1 MSVAA
6 SPLSSGLLLI
16 AALVGAAPA
25 SAQSATSTFSAN
37 LGGIA
42 KLSLSS
48 TTLSFPDADP
58 DTVPLVAAATGAI
71 TITAKARAGLAA
83 TVTLTL
89 LAADDL
95 RSGVD
100 TIPASALTWVS
111 SGAGFVNGT
120 VSRDT
125 PQVVGSWAGSG
136 IRTGT
141 QTYQFQNSWSYRTGT
156 YSVSLLYTLV
166 SP

>member
-1 MSVAA
+1 MSFAASTILTCPFLVAA
-6 SPLSSGLLLI
+6 LAI
-16 AALVGAAPA
+16 TVPA
-25 SAQSATSTFSAN
+25 EAQTATATFSAN

-58 DTVPLVAAATGAI
+58 DTVPLIPAAGGAI
-71 TITAKARAGLAA
+71 TITAKARASLAA
-83 TVTLTL
+83 TVTLTV

-100 TIPASALTWVS
+100 TIPASALTWMA

-120 VSRDT
+120 VSRAT
-125 PQVVGSWAGSG
+125 PQVVASWTGSG

-141 QTYQFQNSWSYRTGT
+141 QTYRFQNSWSYRTGT

>member
-1 MSVAA
+1 MSFAASTIPTCSFLVAA
-6 SPLSSGLLLI
+6 LAI
-16 AALVGAAPA
+16 AVPAA
-25 SAQSATSTFSAN
+25 AQTATSTFSAN

-48 TTLSFPDADP
+48 STLSFPDADP
-58 DTVPLVAAATGAI
+58 DTVPLVPAAGGAI
-71 TITAKARAGLAA
+71 TITAKARASLAA
-83 TVTLTL
+83 TVTLTV
-89 LAADDL
+89 LANDDL

-100 TIPASALTWVS
+100 TIPASALTWMA

-120 VSRDT
+120 VSRAT
-125 PQVVGSWAGSG
+125 PQVVASWTGSG

-141 QTYQFQNSWSYRTGT
+141 QTYRFQNSWSYRTGT

>member
-1 MSVAA
+1 MSVA
-6 SPLSSGLLLI
+6 SPLSFSLLLVASLAI
-16 AALVGAAPA
+16 AAPA
-25 SAQSATSTFSAN
+25 GAQTATSTFSAN

-42 KLSLSS
+42 KLSFSS
-48 TTLSFPDADP
+48 NALSFPDADP
-58 DTVPLVAAATGAI
+58 DTVPLIAAAGGAI
-71 TITAKARAGLAA
+71 TITAKARASLSA
-83 TVTLTL
+83 TVTLTV

-95 RSGVD
+95 RSGVE
-100 TIPASALTWVS
+100 TIPASALTWTG

-120 VSRDT
+120 VSRAT
-125 PQVVGSWAGSG
+125 PQVVASWTGSG

-141 QTYQFQNSWSYRTGT
+141 QTYRFQNSWSYRTGT

>member
-1 MSVAA
+1 MSVA
-6 SPLSSGLLLI
+6 SPLSSWLFLI
-16 AALVGAAPA
+16 ASLAIAAPA
-25 SAQSATSTFSAN
+25 AAQTATSTFSAN

-42 KLSLSS
+42 KLSFSS
-48 TTLSFPDADP
+48 NALSFPDADP
-58 DTVPLVAAATGAI
+58 DTVPLIAAAGGAI
-71 TITAKARAGLAA
+71 TITAKARASLAA
-83 TVTLTL
+83 TVTLTV

-100 TIPASALTWVS
+100 TIPASALTWTG
-111 SGAGFVNGT
+111 SGAGFTNGT
-120 VSRDT
+120 VSRAT
-125 PQVVGSWAGSG
+125 PQVVASWTGSG

-141 QTYQFQNSWSYRTGT
+141 QTYRFQNSWSYRTGT

>member
-1 MSVAA
+1 MSVA
-6 SPLSSGLLLI
+6 SPLSSWLLLI
-16 AALVGAAPA
+16 ASLAIAAPA
-25 SAQSATSTFSAN
+25 AAQTATSTFSAN

-42 KLSLSS
+42 KLSFSS
-48 TTLSFPDADP
+48 NALSFPDADP
-58 DTVPLVAAATGAI
+58 DTVPLIAAAGGAI
-71 TITAKARAGLAA
+71 TITAKARASLAA
-83 TVTLTL
+83 TVTLTV

-100 TIPASALTWVS
+100 TIPASALTWTG
-111 SGAGFVNGT
+111 SGAGFTNGT
-120 VSRDT
+120 VSRAT
-125 PQVVGSWAGSG
+125 PQVVASWTGSG

-141 QTYQFQNSWSYRTGT
+141 QTYRFQNSWSYRTGT

>member
-1 MSVAA
+1 MSFSASTIPTCAFLVAA
-6 SPLSSGLLLI
+6 LAI
-16 AALVGAAPA
+16 AV
-25 SAQSATSTFSAN
+25 SAEAQTATSTFSAN

-48 TTLSFPDADP
+48 NTLSFPDADP
-58 DTVPLVAAATGAI
+58 DTVPLIPAAGGAI
-71 TITAKARAGLAA
+71 TITAKARASLAA
-83 TVTLTL
+83 TVTLTV

-100 TIPASALTWVS
+100 TIPASALTWMA

-120 VSRDT
+120 VSRAT
-125 PQVVGSWAGSG
+125 PQVVASWTGSG

-141 QTYQFQNSWSYRTGT
+141 QTYRFQNSWSYRTGT

>member
-6 SPLSSGLLLI
+6 SSFSSGLLLI
-16 AALVGAAPA
+16 AALAVAAPVA
-25 SAQSATSTFSAN
+25 AQSATSTFSAN

-58 DTVPLVAAATGAI
+58 DTVPLIPAAGGAI
-71 TITAKARAGLAA
+71 TITAKSRASLAA
-83 TVTLTL
+83 TVTLTVM
-89 LAADDL
+89 AADDL
-95 RSGVD
+95 RSGLD
-100 TIPASALTWVS
+100 TIPASTLTWIAA
-111 SGAGFVNGT
+111 GPGFVDGT
-120 VSRDT
+120 VSPT
-125 PQVVGSWAGSG
+125 SPQVVGSWTGSG

-141 QTYQFQNSWSYRTGT
+141 QTYRFQNSWTYKTGT

>member
-1 MSVAA
+1 MSFSASTIPTCAFLVAA
-6 SPLSSGLLLI
+6 LAI
-16 AALVGAAPA
+16 AV
-25 SAQSATSTFSAN
+25 SAEAQTATSTFSAN

-48 TTLSFPDADP
+48 NTLSFPDADP
-58 DTVPLVAAATGAI
+58 DTVPLVPAAGGAI
-71 TITAKARAGLAA
+71 TITAKARASLAA
-83 TVTLTL
+83 TVTLTV

-100 TIPASALTWVS
+100 TIPASALTWMA

-120 VSRDT
+120 VSRAT
-125 PQVVGSWAGSG
+125 PQVVASWTGSG

-141 QTYQFQNSWSYRTGT
+141 QTYRFQNSWSYRTGT

>member
-1 MSVAA
+1 MSSTA
-6 SPLSSGLLLI
+6 SPILAVCFLI
-16 AALVGAAPA
+16 AALAAAVPA
-25 SAQSATSTFSAN
+25 EAQTATSTFSAN

-48 TTLSFPDADP
+48 NTLSFPDADP
-58 DTVPLVAAATGAI
+58 DTVPLVSAAGGAI
-71 TITAKARAGLAA
+71 TITAKARASLGA
-83 TVTLTL
+83 TVTLTVV
-89 LAADDL
+89 AADDL

-100 TIPASALTWVS
+100 TIPAAALTWMG

-120 VSRDT
+120 MSRVT
-125 PQVVGSWAGSG
+125 PQVVASWSGSG
-136 IRTGT
+136 VRSGT
-141 QTYQFQNSWSYRTGT
+141 QTYRFQNSWSYRTGT

>member
-1 MSVAA
+1 MAVAA
-6 SPLSSGLLLI
+6 SSLSSGVLI
-16 AALVGAAPA
+16 AALAIAAPA
-25 SAQSATSTFSAN
+25 AAQTATSTFSAN

-48 TTLSFPDADP
+48 NTLSFPDADP
-58 DTVPLVAAATGAI
+58 DTVPLVSAAGGAI
-71 TITAKARAGLAA
+71 TITAKARASLSA
-83 TVTLTL
+83 TVTLTV

-95 RSGVD
+95 RSGID
-100 TIPASALTWVS
+100 TIPASALTWIA
-111 SGAGFVNGT
+111 SGPGFINGT
-120 VSRDT
+120 VSRAT

-141 QTYQFQNSWSYRTGT
+141 QTYRFENSWSYRTGT

>member
-1 MSVAA
+1 MS
-6 SPLSSGLLLI
+6 SSAPEIPTLCLLI
-16 AALVGAAPA
+16 ATLAIAVPA
-25 SAQSATSTFSAN
+25 EAQTATSTFSAN

-48 TTLSFPDADP
+48 TTLAFPDADP
-58 DTVPLVAAATGAI
+58 DTVPLVPAAGGAI
-71 TITAKARAGLAA
+71 TITAKARASLAA
-83 TVTLTL
+83 TVTLTV
-89 LAADDL
+89 LASDDL

-100 TIPASALTWVS
+100 TIPASALTWMA

-120 VSRDT
+120 TSRAT
-125 PQVVGSWAGSG
+125 PQIVGSWTGSG
-136 IRTGT
+136 VRTGT
-141 QTYQFQNSWSYRTGT
+141 QTYRFQNSWSYRTGT

>member
-1 MSVAA
+1 MSFAASTIPTCAFLVAA
-6 SPLSSGLLLI
+6 LAIALS
-16 AALVGAAPA
+16 AE
-25 SAQSATSTFSAN
+25 AQTATSTFSAN

-48 TTLSFPDADP
+48 NTLSFPDADP
-58 DTVPLVAAATGAI
+58 DTVPLVPAAGGAI
-71 TITAKARAGLAA
+71 TITAKARASLAA
-83 TVTLTL
+83 TVTLTV

-100 TIPASALTWVS
+100 TIPASALTWMA

-120 VSRDT
+120 VSRAT
-125 PQVVGSWAGSG
+125 PQVVASWTGSG

-141 QTYQFQNSWSYRTGT
+141 QTYRFQNSWSYRTGT

>member
-1 MSVAA
+1 MSFAASTIPTCSFLVAA
-6 SPLSSGLLLI
+6 LAI
-16 AALVGAAPA
+16 AVPA
-25 SAQSATSTFSAN
+25 EAQTATSTFSAN

-48 TTLSFPDADP
+48 NTLSFPDADP
-58 DTVPLVAAATGAI
+58 DTVPLVPAAGGAI
-71 TITAKARAGLAA
+71 TITAKARASLAA
-83 TVTLTL
+83 TVTLTV

-100 TIPASALTWVS
+100 TIPASALTWMA

-120 VSRDT
+120 VSRAT
-125 PQVVGSWAGSG
+125 PQVVASWTGSG

-141 QTYQFQNSWSYRTGT
+141 QTYRFQNSWSYRTGT

>member
-1 MSVAA
+1 MSFAASTIPTCSFLVAA
-6 SPLSSGLLLI
+6 LAI
-16 AALVGAAPA
+16 AVPA
-25 SAQSATSTFSAN
+25 EAQTATSTFSAN

-42 KLSLSS
+42 KLSLSLN
-48 TTLSFPDADP
+48 TLSFPDADP
-58 DTVPLVAAATGAI
+58 DTVPLVPAAGGAI
-71 TITAKARAGLAA
+71 TITAKARASLAA
-83 TVTLTL
+83 TVTLTV

-100 TIPASALTWVS
+100 TIPASALTWMA

-120 VSRDT
+120 VSRAT
-125 PQVVGSWAGSG
+125 PQVVASWTGSG

-141 QTYQFQNSWSYRTGT
+141 QTYRFQNSWSYRTGT

>member
-1 MSVAA
+1 MPFAASTIPACSFLVAA
-6 SPLSSGLLLI
+6 LAI
-16 AALVGAAPA
+16 AVPA
-25 SAQSATSTFSAN
+25 DAQTATSTFSAN

-48 TTLSFPDADP
+48 NTLSFPDADP
-58 DTVPLVAAATGAI
+58 DTVPLVPAAGGAI
-71 TITAKARAGLAA
+71 TITAKARASLAA
-83 TVTLTL
+83 TVTLTV

-100 TIPASALTWVS
+100 TIPASALTWMA

-120 VSRDT
+120 VSRAT
-125 PQVVGSWAGSG
+125 PQVVASWTGSG

-141 QTYQFQNSWSYRTGT
+141 QTYRFQNSWSYRTGT

>member
-1 MSVAA
+1 MPFAACPLPTCCVLVAA
-6 SPLSSGLLLI
+6 L
-16 AALVGAAPA
+16 A
-25 SAQSATSTFSAN
+25 SAVPAEGQTATSTLSAN

-42 KLSLSS
+42 KLSLSAN
-48 TTLSFPDADP
+48 TLSFPDADP
-58 DTVPLVAAATGAI
+58 DTVPLVPAAGGAI
-71 TITAKARAGLAA
+71 TITAKARASMAA
-83 TVTLTL
+83 TVSLTV

-100 TIPASALTWVS
+100 TIPASALTWMA

-120 VSRDT
+120 VSRAT
-125 PQVVGSWAGSG
+125 PQVVASWTGSG

-141 QTYQFQNSWSYRTGT
+141 QTYWFQNSWSYRTGT

-166 SP
+166 AP

>member
-1 MSVAA
+1 MPVA
-6 SPLSSGLLLI
+6 SPLSSSLLLI
-16 AALVGAAPA
+16 ASLAIAAPA
-25 SAQSATSTFSAN
+25 GAQTATSTFSAN

-42 KLSLSS
+42 KLSFSS
-48 TTLSFPDADP
+48 NALSFPDADP
-58 DTVPLVAAATGAI
+58 DSVPLIASAGGAI
-71 TITAKARAGLAA
+71 TITAKARASLSA
-83 TVTLTL
+83 TVTLTV

-95 RSGVD
+95 RSGVE
-100 TIPASALTWVS
+100 TIPASALTWTG

-120 VSRDT
+120 VSRAT
-125 PQVVGSWAGSG
+125 PQVVASWNGSG

-141 QTYQFQNSWSYRTGT
+141 QTYRFQNSWSYRTGT

>member
-1 MSVAA
+1 MSFAASTILTCSFFVAA
-6 SPLSSGLLLI
+6 LAI
-16 AALVGAAPA
+16 AVPA
-25 SAQSATSTFSAN
+25 DAQTATSTFSAN

-48 TTLSFPDADP
+48 NTLSFPDADP
-58 DTVPLVAAATGAI
+58 DTVPLVPAAGGAI
-71 TITAKARAGLAA
+71 TITAKARASLAA
-83 TVTLTL
+83 TVTLTV

-100 TIPASALTWVS
+100 TIPASALTWMA

-120 VSRDT
+120 VSRAT
-125 PQVVGSWAGSG
+125 PQVVASWTGSG

-141 QTYQFQNSWSYRTGT
+141 QTYRFQNSWSYRTGT

>member
-6 SPLSSGLLLI
+6 SSLSSGLLLI
-16 AALVGAAPA
+16 AALAVAVPAA
-25 SAQSATSTFSAN
+25 AQSATSTLNAN

-58 DTVPLVAAATGAI
+58 DTVPLIPAAGGAI
-71 TITAKARAGLAA
+71 TITAKARASLAA
-83 TVTLTL
+83 TVTLTVV
-89 LAADDL
+89 AADDL

-100 TIPASALTWVS
+100 TIPASALTWTTA
-111 SGAGFVNGT
+111 GTGFVNGT
-120 VSRDT
+120 VSRAT
-125 PQVVGSWAGSG
+125 PQVVGSWTGSG

-141 QTYQFQNSWSYRTGT
+141 QTYRFQNSWTYKTGT

>member
-1 MSVAA
+1 MLVA
-6 SPLSSGLLLI
+6 SPRSSWLLLI
-16 AALVGAAPA
+16 ASLAIAAPA
-25 SAQSATSTFSAN
+25 GAQTATSTFSAN

-42 KLSLSS
+42 KLSFSS
-48 TTLSFPDADP
+48 NALSFPDADP
-58 DTVPLVAAATGAI
+58 DTVPLIAAAGGAI
-71 TITAKARAGLAA
+71 TVTAKARASLSA
-83 TVTLTL
+83 TVTLTV

-100 TIPASALTWVS
+100 TIPASALTWIG

-120 VSRDT
+120 VSRAT
-125 PQVVGSWAGSG
+125 PQVVASWTGSG

-141 QTYQFQNSWSYRTGT
+141 QTYRFQNSWSYRTGT
-156 YSVSLLYTLV
+156 YTVSLVYTLV

>member
-1 MSVAA
+1 MSLAASTILTCSFLVAA
-6 SPLSSGLLLI
+6 VAI
-16 AALVGAAPA
+16 AVP
-25 SAQSATSTFSAN
+25 SEAQTATSTFSAN

-48 TTLSFPDADP
+48 NTLSFPDADP
-58 DTVPLVAAATGAI
+58 DTVPLVPAAGGAI
-71 TITAKARAGLAA
+71 TITAKARASLAA
-83 TVTLTL
+83 TVTLTV

-100 TIPASALTWVS
+100 TIPASALTWMA

-120 VSRDT
+120 VSRAA
-125 PQVVGSWAGSG
+125 PQVVASWTGSG

>member
-6 SPLSSGLLLI
+6 SRLSSGLLLI
-16 AALVGAAPA
+16 AALAVAAPA
-25 SAQSATSTFSAN
+25 AAQSATSTFSAN

-58 DTVPLVAAATGAI
+58 DTVPLIPAAGGAI
-71 TITAKARAGLAA
+71 TITAKARAGIAA
-83 TVTLTL
+83 TVTLTVV
-89 LAADDL
+89 AGDDL
-95 RSGVD
+95 RSGLD
-100 TIPASALTWVS
+100 TIPASALTWTAA
-111 SGAGFVNGT
+111 GAGFVSGT
-120 VSRDT
+120 VSQAT
-125 PQVVGSWAGSG
+125 PQVVGSWTGSG

-141 QTYQFQNSWSYRTGT
+141 QTYRFENSWNYRTGT

>member
-1 MSVAA
+1 MSCAASTILTCSFLVAA
-6 SPLSSGLLLI
+6 LAI
-16 AALVGAAPA
+16 AVPA
-25 SAQSATSTFSAN
+25 EAQTATSTFSAN

-48 TTLSFPDADP
+48 NTLSFPDADP
-58 DTVPLVAAATGAI
+58 DTVPLVPAAGGAI
-71 TITAKARAGLAA
+71 TITAKARASLAA
-83 TVTLTL
+83 TVTLTV

-100 TIPASALTWVS
+100 TIPASALTWMA

-120 VSRDT
+120 VSRAT
-125 PQVVGSWAGSG
+125 PQVVASWTGSG

-141 QTYQFQNSWSYRTGT
+141 QTYRFQNSWSYRTGT

>member
-1 MSVAA
+1 MPVAA
-6 SPLSSGLLLI
+6 PLSYWLLLI
-16 AALVGAAPA
+16 ASLAIAAPA
-25 SAQSATSTFSAN
+25 GAQTATSTFSAN

-42 KLSLSS
+42 KLSFSS
-48 TTLSFPDADP
+48 NTLSFPDADP
-58 DTVPLVAAATGAI
+58 DTVPLIAAAGGAI
-71 TITAKARAGLAA
+71 TITAKARASLSA
-83 TVTLTL
+83 TVTLTV

-100 TIPASALTWVS
+100 TIPASALTWTG

-120 VSRDT
+120 VSRAT
-125 PQVVGSWAGSG
+125 PQVVASWTGSG

-141 QTYQFQNSWSYRTGT
+141 QTYRFQNSWSYRAGT

>member
-1 MSVAA
+1 MSFAASTILTCSLLVAA
-6 SPLSSGLLLI
+6 LAI
-16 AALVGAAPA
+16 AVPA
-25 SAQSATSTFSAN
+25 DAQTATSTFSAN

-48 TTLSFPDADP
+48 NTLSFPDADP
-58 DTVPLVAAATGAI
+58 DTVPLVPAAGGAI
-71 TITAKARAGLAA
+71 TIIAKARASLAA
-83 TVTLTL
+83 TVTLTVV
-89 LAADDL
+89 AADDL

-100 TIPASALTWVS
+100 TIPASALTWMA

-120 VSRDT
+120 VSRT
-125 PQVVGSWAGSG
+125 APQVVASWTGSG

-141 QTYQFQNSWSYRTGT
+141 QSYRFQNSWSYRTGT